1 MAKKIYLYDSEGYD
15 FYVCEHEGVD
25 PEGKPRLTIMTP
37 GHPVENFFE
46 HLDIIGDDP
55 GDYHLLCED
64 GKPADSKLVIEMLGQ
79 IFLKTL
85 EPFPRMADRLE
96 VMRKYGIIYD
106 REVQTVRFR
115 ICVYEQEDSKSKK
128 YRLFIYV
135 GNNRFV
141 SESNDYDSFSDILD
155 ELRSFIS
162 FIENHVLIPLKKILE
177 VNELMMKQMNRHST
191 DLFDEIETYGHIIK
205 K

>member
-46 HLDIIGDDP
+46 HLDIIGDAP

-115 ICVYEQEDSKSKK
+115 IYDHDQEESKSKK
-128 YRLFIYV
+128 YRLFMYV
-135 GNNRFV
+135 GNGFV
-141 SESNDYDSFSDILD
+141 CESSDYDSFSDILD

-177 VNELMMKQMNRHST
+177 IDEHLKQQVNRHSA
-191 DLFDEIETYGHIIK
+191 DVFDEIKTF
-205 K
+205 